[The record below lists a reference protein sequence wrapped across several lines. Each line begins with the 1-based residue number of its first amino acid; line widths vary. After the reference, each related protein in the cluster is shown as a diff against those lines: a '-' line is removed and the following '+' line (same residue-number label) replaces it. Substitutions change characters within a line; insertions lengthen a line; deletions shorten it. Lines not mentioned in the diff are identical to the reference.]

1 MSKIDPKEVEK
12 RMARISEMFSE
23 MVAHAETVSQT
34 RCPYRDRH
42 DLCTAEFRCRNQKPP
57 AEEGARHLC
66 GHDGNF
72 DYRSAWESQPLAHER
87 AKKKVKEIREG
98 AARRRRESRRKKAD

>member
-1 MSKIDPKEVEK
+1 MSKIDPKEIEK

-57 AEEGARHLC
+57 AEEGARHTC
-66 GHDGNF
+66 GHDGRKSKRF
-72 DYRSAWESQPLAHER
+72 
-87 AKKKVKEIREG
+87 AKAPPGGEENRG
-98 AARRRRESRRKKAD
+98 GRRRIEHHHP